1 MSLRIAVVN
10 WSRRRAGGVES
21 YLDFLIPQLARSGH
35 DLALLTEVDHPADRD
50 AISTSGAEDWCVTT
64 AGREP
69 ALGALRAWK
78 PDVLLVNGLADL
90 TLEQQL
96 LGGSPAVLI
105 AHSYYGTCIS
115 GGKTLTFPSVA
126 PCERRFG
133 PACLAAFYP
142 RRCGGLSPLT
152 MAAQYRVQSTR
163 LGLLRR
169 YEGVLTLSNHM
180 RREYLKHGCPP
191 DRVHRLPPYVPA
203 PDTAGFDAP
212 SPSHRPDEIRLAFV
226 GRLDRL
232 KGCRVLIEALPL
244 AAAHVG
250 RRIVLDVAGD
260 GPDRQACESRGTAI
274 ARAGSARVHFHGWRT
289 ARDRDRLLATAD
301 VVAVPSLWPE
311 PYGLSGV
318 EATAAGIP
326 VAAFDVGAVREWL
339 TPGVSGALASPGG
352 GAPALARAIAE
363 AAALGRRPPL
373 TAAAIRAGHDAHAAA
388 IVGHL
393 RRASGHP
400 AEASGAACA
409 S

>member
-1 MSLRIAVVN
+1 MALRIAVVN

-35 DLALLTEVDHPADRD
+35 DLALLSEVDHPADRD
-50 AISTSGAEDWCVTT
+50 AISTSRAEDWCVTT
-64 AGREP
+64 MGRE
-69 ALGALRAWK
+69 AAVDALRAWC
-78 PDVLLVNGLADL
+78 PEVLLVHGLADL
-90 TLEQQL
+90 ALEQQL
-96 LGGSPAVLI
+96 LGLTPAVLV

-115 GGKTLTFPSVA
+115 GGKTLTFPFDA

-133 PACLAAFYP
+133 PGCLAAFYP

-163 LGLLRR
+163 LGLLQR
-169 YEGVLTLSNHM
+169 YARVLTLSDHM

-191 DRVHRLPPYVPA
+191 DRVHRLPPYVPGPDAARFEA
-203 PDTAGFDAP
+203 PPT
-212 SPSHRPDEIRLAFV
+212 SHRRDEIRLAFI

-244 AAAHVG
+244 AAARAG
-250 RRIVLDVAGD
+250 CRIVLDVAGD
-260 GPDRQACESRGTAI
+260 GPDRQACELRANAI
-274 ARAGSARVHFHGWRT
+274 ARAGSSRVRFHGWCT
-289 ARDRDRLLATAD
+289 SGNRDRLLAAAD
-301 VVAVPSLWPE
+301 VVVVPSLWPE
-311 PYGLSGV
+311 PYGLAGV
-318 EATAAGIP
+318 EATAAGVP

-339 TPGVSGALASPGG
+339 DPGVSGALAAAGG

-373 TAAAIRAGHDAHAAA
+373 PAAAVRAGHDAHAAA
-388 IVGHL
+388 LVDHL

-400 AEASGAACA
+400 ADASEAACA